1 MDKAMRGRDILRRVC
16 LVVLSVTALLLALE
30 TGYLSLTPNRDAPGH
45 AAAPT
50 APQTGDSAAALWP
63 RGVLISRADGHRRSA
78 LCDQTETERLFSP
91 FAALLGEALGTAGAA
106 EALSEADFRLGLTGE
121 GLFVDLG
128 AACPLGLLAGALG
141 AKGRCAD
148 TAELLLLLPGVEG
161 AELRYR
167 RPDGSFAR
175 CATSTSSETLR
186 ARLNE
191 GEGVEAVF
199 AYEDPA
205 LSRLS
210 PYLIV
215 PAHRN
220 APPRIE
226 AAVNPNPETL
236 MRAFGMNSYVAS
248 GYREGDG
255 TRVYIDDEKTL
266 RIAADGTVRYR
277 CDAAGRGGSSDE
289 ELAAYAL
296 RLAQEAVGALCG
308 DARLRFV
315 GLRREGEL
323 ATVELDYAVQGVPVE
338 LAAGRAV
345 VLRFRNGSLVSAQLL
360 PRSFRASAEA
370 ETVPPMRFA
379 AAIAAAGEGGGLR
392 LCYLERG
399 EGFRCLWV
407 NG

>member
-1 MDKAMRGRDILRRVC
+1 MDKTLRWRDLLRRVL
-16 LVVLSVTALLLALE
+16 LVLLSVTALLLAFE
-30 TGYLSLTPNRDAPGH
+30 TGYLNLTPGRDASSQ
-45 AAAPT
+45 AAESGPAQS
-50 APQTGDSAAALWP
+50 ADSAAALWP
-63 RGVLISRADGHRRSA
+63 RGVLISRADGRRRAA
-78 LCDQTETERLFSP
+78 LCDQAETERLFSP
-91 FAALLGEALGTAGAA
+91 FAALLGEALGTAGEA
-106 EALSEADFRLGLTGE
+106 EALSESDFRAGLGGE

-128 AACPLGLLAGALG
+128 AACPLWLLAGALG
-141 AKGRCAD
+141 AKGRCTD
-148 TAELLLLLPGVEG
+148 TAELLLLVPGSDG
-161 AELRYR
+161 AELCYR

-199 AYEDPA
+199 AWEDPD
-205 LSRLS
+205 LDSLS
-210 PYLIV
+210 PYLIL
-215 PAHRN
+215 PARRN
-220 APPRIE
+220 APMRIE

-266 RIAADGTVRYR
+266 RVAADGTVRYR
-277 CDAAGRGGSSDE
+277 CDAAGRGSLPDE
-289 ELAAYAL
+289 ELAAYAI
-296 RLAQEAVGALCG
+296 RLGEEAVGTLCG
-308 DARLRFV
+308 DARLCFA
-315 GLRREGEL
+315 GLRTEGEL
-323 ATVELDYAVQGVPVE
+323 MTVELDYAVQGVPVE
-338 LAAGRAV
+338 LAAGRAA
-345 VLRFRNGSLVSAQLL
+345 VLRFRGGGLVTAQLL
-360 PRSFRASAEA
+360 PRSFRATA
-370 ETVPPMRFA
+370 ETETLPPMRFA